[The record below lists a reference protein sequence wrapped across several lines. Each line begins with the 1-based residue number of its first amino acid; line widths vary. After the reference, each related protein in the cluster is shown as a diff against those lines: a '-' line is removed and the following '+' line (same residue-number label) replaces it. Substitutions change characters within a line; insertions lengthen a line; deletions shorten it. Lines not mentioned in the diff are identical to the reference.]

1 MHFSED
7 VKIRVKIRLITK
19 NRDTAY
25 KRGRKSYT
33 KDMTLE
39 EYHVANGKCSSFMF
53 LKIKNIQTC
62 RAFTEST

>member
-1 MHFSED
+1 
-7 VKIRVKIRLITK
+7 
-19 NRDTAY
+19 
-25 KRGRKSYT
+25 
-33 KDMTLE
+33 MTLE